1 MRNLIKITL
10 FTMLFALIACED
22 DPLLAPTEPTEE
34 KGSYAKLSLPGSE
47 ERPDYQNNPE
57 VY

>member
-1 MRNLIKITL
+1 MKKFYALLPFLGL
-10 FTMLFALIACED
+10 FLIACED

>member
-1 MRNLIKITL
+1 M
-10 FTMLFALIACED
+10 FFALIACED